1 MISNFKTIKT
11 KQMKH
16 KYKNQNLKSSNHYPR
31 SLRKN
36 QKNLRKKLKQLKLR
50 KIKKK
55 LWWMM
60 NKMINQSNQT
70 KLLIQMDCRLS
81 RNLKNWQKSQK
92 IRTKQTQSI
101 KIKLILIKSKMKIK
115 KQIYKL
121 NKNKRN
127 KIKKKV
133 FQTHLM
139 ILGPQRISGR

>member
-1 MISNFKTIKT
+1 MDS
-11 KQMKH
+11 
-16 KYKNQNLKSSNHYPR
+16 
-31 SLRKN
+31 
-36 QKNLRKKLKQLKLR
+36 KLSK
-50 KIKKK
+50 
-55 LWWMM
+55 
-60 NKMINQSNQT
+60 
-70 KLLIQMDCRLS
+70 
-81 RNLKNWQKSQK
+81 NLKNWQKSQK

-133 FQTHLM
+133 FKTHLM